1 MNGERGA
8 GVSGDDHVGRGDR
21 VLLMG
26 LVVLLAVAASLTPI
40 GSYDYWWHLATG
52 RWILDH
58 GTIPDA
64 DPFSFTSS
72 GTEWVDH
79 EWLFQI
85 LAYLTHS
92 SLGPSALILLKIA
105 CVLALL
111 PLFAS
116 HLGRSGHGPA
126 GSSLILAVT
135 LLGAWFRFQVR
146 PEMATLVLVPLILH
160 LALRARETGRLRPL
174 LIIPPLCLLGANLHV
189 GIILAP
195 AFLLLGLIV
204 QVLMRRFPRPL
215 GMPDFRHGEGR
226 VFERRLAAI
235 CVVAGACIAINP
247 YGFRIYKVPFELS
260 RLLASLPW
268 PNLEWA
274 RPAPADFPL
283 FYLTVIG
290 VAVILITARR
300 KLDPIATPAL
310 LVVGVLSLM
319 HLRNI
324 GLFFLLL
331 PHGIGGPS
339 RAAINSLRRSR
350 VARLLP
356 SGNRVRAGF
365 VVAAVVVV
373 IGIPLLAVLP
383 PRVTWGFGIATGNQ
397 PSGPVDFLE
406 RHGVDG
412 RLYNDIRFGG
422 YLIWRRGPEKPVFID
437 GRNEVH
443 ADLLHDIAGALD
455 NGGAWED
462 LLSRHRIEAAL
473 LRYPGVLQKVLYP
486 REDGRPAAIGARA
499 FSAAYFPK
507 ERWALVYWDDLT
519 MVFLRRTG
527 EHAALIDRFEYRSLH
542 PDDWQH
548 LLAEVAMGRAPLDP
562 ILAEIERKIQEDPD
576 CRRARSL
583 LHTFT
588 GLRVGQATTGGG
600 TRAPGTLK

>member
-1 MNGERGA
+1 MKVEKEAAMNQNGPA
-8 GVSGDDHVGRGDR
+8 GRDDRR
-21 VLLMG
+21 LLLG

-52 RWILDH
+52 RLILEH
-58 GTIPDA
+58 GAIPHA
-64 DPFSFTSS
+64 DPFSFTSF

-92 SLGPSALILLKIA
+92 SFGPGALILIKIG

-111 PLFAS
+111 PLFAG
-116 HLGRSGHGPA
+116 HLRRTGHGPSGTSA
-126 GSSLILAVT
+126 ILVLT

-160 LALRARETGRLRPL
+160 LALRARETGRLAPL
-174 LIIPPLCLLGANLHV
+174 LVIPPLCALGANLHV

-195 AFLLLGLIV
+195 ALLFLGLILHLLARV
-204 QVLMRRFPRPL
+204 VPALPGFPEAPV
-215 GMPDFRHGEGR
+215 GGGAG
-226 VFERRLAAI
+226 FEKRLAAI
-235 CVVAGACIAINP
+235 SVAASVCIAINP
-247 YGFRIYKVPFELS
+247 YGFRIYAVPFELS

-283 FYLTVIG
+283 FYLTLAG
-290 VAVILITARR
+290 VVAIVLAARKR
-300 KLDPIATPAL
+300 VDPLATPAL
-310 LVVGVLSLM
+310 LVLGVLSLM

-331 PHGIGGPS
+331 PHGIGGPA
-339 RAAINSLRRSR
+339 RALINSLRRSAAK
-350 VARLLP
+350 VLP
-356 SGNRVRAGF
+356 SGRRVRVGF
-365 VVAAVVVV
+365 VGAAVLVAVA
-373 IGIPLLAVLP
+373 IPLLAVLP
-383 PRVTWGFGIATGNQ
+383 PRVTWGFGVASQNA
-397 PSGPVDFLE
+397 PSEAVDFLE
-406 RHGVDG
+406 RQGIDG

-422 YLIWRRGPEKPVFID
+422 YLIWRRGPKAPVFID
-437 GRNEVH
+437 GRNEVY

-455 NGGAWED
+455 SGAAWEN

-486 REDGRPAAIGARA
+486 GEHGRPPVTGARA

-519 MVFLRRTG
+519 MIFLRRS
-527 EHAALIDRFEYRSLH
+527 EMHAALIDRFEYRALH

-548 LLAEVAMGRAPLDP
+548 LVAQVATGRAPLAP
-562 ILAEIERKIQEDPD
+562 ILAEIERKIQEDPG
-576 CRRARSL
+576 CRRAFDL

-588 GLRVGQATTGGG
+588 RLRIGGASVGDSPA
-600 TRAPGTLK
+600 APGGVR